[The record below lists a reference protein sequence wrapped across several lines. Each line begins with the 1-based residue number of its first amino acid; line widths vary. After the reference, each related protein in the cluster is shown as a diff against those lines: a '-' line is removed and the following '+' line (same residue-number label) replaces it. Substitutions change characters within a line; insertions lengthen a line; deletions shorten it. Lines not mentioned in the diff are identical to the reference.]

1 MRLDFCEI
9 PDPRNNP
16 PLYNAQLPPP
26 PPPSPY
32 KIKITLL
39 YGFPVYW
46 DVFSDWT
53 FKTKLARRNHTNP
66 ILLFT
71 CNIAREQALLLMLDS
86 NQSKKEPRESLHA
99 GDLQYYSQTISTQ
112 TSLSTDVFSCS
123 KKTEGTHLYAHLKL
137 AVNKSPAVLC
147 FHKSK
152 QRFCEQVIPK
162 LVISLE
168 IFRFQYRRWNHKY
181 LNNTIKRSA

>member
-1 MRLDFCEI
+1 MGFLFIGMFSRLDFQDETCSQE
-9 PDPRNNP
+9 PHKPYFTFH
-16 PLYNAQLPPP
+16 LQY
-26 PPPSPY
+26 SPWASS
-32 KIKITLL
+32 
-39 YGFPVYW
+39 PVDAW
-46 DVFSDWT
+46 
-53 FKTKLARRNHTNP
+53 LEP
-66 ILLFT
+66 I
-71 CNIAREQALLLMLDS
+71 
-86 NQSKKEPRESLHA
+86 KKEPRESLHA

-181 LNNTIKRSA
+181 LNTIKRSA

>member
-16 PLYNAQLPPP
+16 PPP
-26 PPPSPY
+26 PY

-123 KKTEGTHLYAHLKL
+123 KKTEGTHLYVHLKL

-168 IFRFQYRRWNHKY
+168 IFRFQYRRWNYKY

>member
-16 PLYNAQLPPP
+16 TLYNAQLPPP
-26 PPPSPY
+26 PY

-112 TSLSTDVFSCS
+112 SSLSTTFF
-123 KKTEGTHLYAHLKL
+123 L
-137 AVNKSPAVLC
+137 ARKRRKEP
-147 FHKSK
+147 
-152 QRFCEQVIPK
+152 
-162 LVISLE
+162 ISMPTL
-168 IFRFQYRRWNHKY
+168 
-181 LNNTIKRSA
+181 S